1 MADRGR
7 IDRLAIEEAVVLIA
21 DVAGFA
27 GEGDLLGQPSAE
39 RVGARDD
46 HALVHAEFEE
56 RIAHRRILAMKSSC
70 GTVTLP
76 SWWPH
81 CFSSETW
88 FSIWMQQAPA
98 SMNFLAKQIRRLGIA
113 EARVDIGHDRHDVR
127 FMGVDI
133 VLNLGRAHLVA
144 SRSRRVE
151 IAEQLVQLARIG
163 LAQEGVE
170 FLDQRRNAGLLVHR
184 LIGQRPE
191 FAAQRRDHPAREV
204 EVTPLVVPKC
214 FLMEIIFCWPM
225 KPCQHPSDWV

>member
-56 RIAHRRILAMKSSC
+56 RIAHRPDLGDEVLVRNGDLAILVAALLFI
-70 GTVTLP
+70 GNLVFDLDAAGARLD
-76 SWWPH
+76 
-81 CFSSETW
+81 ELLG
-88 FSIWMQQAPA
+88 QQ
-98 SMNFLAKQIRRLGIA
+98 IGRLGIA
-113 EARVDIGHDRHDVR
+113 EARVDIGDDRHDVR

-184 LIGQRPE
+184 LIGQRPNSLRS
-191 FAAQRRDHPAREV
+191 AATIQPER
-204 EVTPLVVPKC
+204 
-214 FLMEIIFCWPM
+214 
-225 KPCQHPSDWV
+225 